1 MLHLQVPHKRG
12 TITVWKLKSSGLFG
26 WSQVLSVE
34 SSLCE
39 VQLASVFP
47 ANLLPPYPLQ
57 VPHKRGGNTVWKVK
71 SSGVF
76 GRSQVL
82 SVESTKALRKGEA
95 LSMDYGP
102 GKLDNTLLLD
112 HGVLDTAS
120 AKVRRHKGILLGTDD

>member
-1 MLHLQVPHKRG
+1 
-12 TITVWKLKSSGLFG
+12 
-26 WSQVLSVE
+26 
-34 SSLCE
+34 
-39 VQLASVFP
+39 
-47 ANLLPPYPLQ
+47 

-102 GKLDNTLLLD
+102 DKLDNTLLLD
-112 HGVLDTAS
+112 HGVLDTAT
-120 AKVRRHKGILLGTDD
+120 AKVGGGGGTTIPVVQECVGHVGLEVMA

>member
-1 MLHLQVPHKRG
+1 M
-12 TITVWKLKSSGLFG
+12 FG
-26 WSQVLSVE
+26 RSQVLSVE
-34 SSLCE
+34 SSLLE
-39 VQLASVFP
+39 VQLASVLT

-102 GKLDNTLLLD
+102 FKLDNTLLLD

-120 AKVRRHKGILLGTDD
+120 AKVRRHKGILLATDD